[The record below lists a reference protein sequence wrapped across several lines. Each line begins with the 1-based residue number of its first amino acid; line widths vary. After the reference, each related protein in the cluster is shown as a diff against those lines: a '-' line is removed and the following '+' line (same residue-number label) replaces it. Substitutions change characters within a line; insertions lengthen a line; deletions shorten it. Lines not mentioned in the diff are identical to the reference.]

1 MKRGKKNKN
10 HNLLSSI
17 PLRTTKL
24 YKSKRS
30 QKLLSFSQLLK
41 REKKYS
47 IINHK
52 GFMMTTISMQ
62 VTFEY
67 RYKKFENNKP
77 FINQIS
83 KKWIMSQNMKLHPWF
98 ENQTSC
104 NFISKGE
111 FSTKEKNNHKL
122 VNIVQI

>member
-24 YKSKRS
+24 YESKRS

-67 RYKKFENNKP
+67 RYKKMKT
-77 FINQIS
+77 INLSSI
-83 KKWIMSQNMKLHPWF
+83 KYLKN
-98 ENQTSC
+98 ESC
-104 NFISKGE
+104 LK
-111 FSTKEKNNHKL
+111 T
-122 VNIVQI
+122 